1 MSTYTV
7 NIIHKKWYSLQSYM
21 HINPKTKVT
30 DIVIVI
36 SIIVAVKCHT
46 HPEHTAAVIPTFPKL
61 HKSHTEPAA
70 ASIQMQASQRE
81 VAQAT
86 ESDQQLA
93 SQKNSKAI
101 PATNGVKSYLQLLY
115 TRFSSSTAHPRQT
128 PALIRTNAVTEISE
142 FPVPLRQRE
151 LPPPKAAPRS
161 KRHLPEHANHMM
173 QKRYKHR
180 YRCHIQ
186 MNFNK

>member
-7 NIIHKKWYSLQSYM
+7 NIIHKKWYSLQSFM
-21 HINPKTKVT
+21 HINLKTKVT

-46 HPEHTAAVIPTFPKL
+46 HPTFPKW

-70 ASIQMQASQRE
+70 ASIQMQASQRQ

-101 PATNGVKSYLQLLY
+101 PATNDVKSYFQLLY
-115 TRFSSSTAHPRQT
+115 TRFSYSIAVQCSVIARKHNHTHFSGYSS
-128 PALIRTNAVTEISE
+128 AVTCNVCHFVITTAIETRGKPYTNNRNQIKHIINSSS
-142 FPVPLRQRE
+142 PPDLR
-151 LPPPKAAPRS
+151 P
-161 KRHLPEHANHMM
+161 HTH
-173 QKRYKHR
+173 
-180 YRCHIQ
+180 
-186 MNFNK
+186 